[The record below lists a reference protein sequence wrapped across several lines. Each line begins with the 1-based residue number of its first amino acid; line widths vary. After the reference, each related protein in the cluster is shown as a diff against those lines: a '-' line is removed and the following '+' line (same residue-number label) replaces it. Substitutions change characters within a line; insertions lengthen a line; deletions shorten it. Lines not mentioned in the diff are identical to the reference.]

1 MDNPFVFREETLES
15 KKDQREGSRVW
26 LGNYGKY
33 DYLIA
38 RLSLEIPLCLLPVMM
53 WINSFGFYQ
62 SLGGRHNPL
71 SAIGGQCMLSL
82 LLLTSGGALLALIGV
97 KNLALKAVVLGVL
110 FVTFMALKIYLEANM
125 VSYSFK

>member
-15 KKDQREGSRVW
+15 NHDRREVSRVW
-26 LGNYGKY
+26 QGSYGKH
-33 DYLIA
+33 DLLIA
-38 RLSLEIPLCLLPVMM
+38 RLCVEIPLCLLPVMI

-82 LLLTSGGALLALIGV
+82 LLLTGGGALLALIGV
-97 KNLALKAVVLGVL
+97 KNHALKVAVLGVL
-110 FVTFMALKIYLEANM
+110 FVTFMAMKIYLEANI

>member
-1 MDNPFVFREETLES
+1 
-15 KKDQREGSRVW
+15 
-26 LGNYGKY
+26 
-33 DYLIA
+33 
-38 RLSLEIPLCLLPVMM
+38 
-53 WINSFGFYQ
+53 
-62 SLGGRHNPL
+62 
-71 SAIGGQCMLSL
+71 MLSL